1 MAEKDKTQEQETI
14 QLLQTLK
21 ETPPRDPKQ
30 AAQGRQA
37 FLSQAQEISSQ
48 PVSIPLF
55 RRLTSVFTQPKPQ
68 LRFSTLTIGI
78 ILGVLLLTFSS
89 SAIAARISKP
99 DQPFYTYKLWL
110 ENSRL
115 SLTTTSEKQIDLHLV
130 FAEERLKELASGSTN
145 YSELGLDRAVNNLS
159 DHVKVL
165 QSLLDEDQVS
175 DDQRERLDDILDRYD
190 QYDEDELEDEKE
202 AEKDESSSGSE
213 EDKVK
218 TEDDEPEKQED
229 KEEEKDDEDEKES
242 NQGKSSKDSVDLHHA
257 EETDEPSDDDREV
270 ESTEEPDDESSD
282 DSESSEAEPS
292 ETPEPTKT
300 PDPDDD

>member
-1 MAEKDKTQEQETI
+1 MSEKEKTQEQETI
-14 QLLQTLK
+14 HILQTLK
-21 ETPPRDPKQ
+21 ETPPRDPEQ

-37 FLSQAQEISSQ
+37 FLAQAQEISNQ

-55 RRLTSVFTQPKPQ
+55 QRLISVFNQPRPQ
-68 LRFSTLTIGI
+68 LRFSTLTIGL

-99 DQPFYTYKLWL
+99 DQPFYNYKLWL

-115 SLTTTSEKQIDLHLV
+115 SLTTKSEKQIDLHLV
-130 FAEERLKELASGSTN
+130 FAEERLKELAAGSTN

-175 DDQRERLDDILDRYD
+175 GEQRERLDDILDRYE
-190 QYDEDELEDEKE
+190 QYDEDQQEDEQE
-202 AEKDESSSGSE
+202 TEKDGSSSDSKDDE
-213 EDKVK
+213 VK

-229 KEEEKDDEDEKES
+229 KEEEKDDEDNKES

-257 EETDEPSDDDREV
+257 EETDEPPDDDREV

-282 DSESSEAEPS
+282 DSDSSEE
-292 ETPEPTKT
+292 EPTKT
-300 PDPDDD
+300 PDPNDD